1 MPALDLEAVR
11 QAAEESQLHE
21 IYFNQTSR
29 VVSFAQSPDDPQ
41 AINRLN
47 VYYTTGTVATCLDH
61 PWQGKTQLFRRDVSM
76 SLLRQLMREPRLHTG
91 TGYHRR
97 NVRARR
103 DPCVVCLDKQPHVT
117 LVCGH
122 TPICRGCADQLPRAS
137 DGLVRCPVCRT
148 ASSIGED
155 ATAPADEEAEAL
167 AQVSRLRDQARDL
180 AEQTQQAEAVLAA
193 FRARREERQRREAE
207 ERRRREEA
215 RRAEEARQA
224 EEARRTALHET
235 RRSRGN
241 RINFFLSHADDV
253 ADMFTDTTKCV
264 STNGSA
270 TIFLYENGSW
280 AWTAGLPGQLY
291 NKLKGRSRSLPSP
304 TYVAIGTGNRYYIE
318 FADGQAQWS
327 SPDDMNKYIRREAE
341 KNGGIASVAFGED
354 YDTYFIVYKNGFW
367 VGSGDIPSGLW
378 DIISRRNRK
387 GDLKCVSLGSNG
399 QWFLEANNGRAWW
412 GGLSTK
418 TLRKIAKVKA
428 RIKFLDFGTFN
439 VDENED
445 LFLVRYT

>member
-29 VVSFAQSPDDPQ
+29 VVSFAPSPDDPQ
-41 AINRLN
+41 AIIRLN
-47 VYYTTGTVATCLDH
+47 VYYATGTVATCLDH

-97 NVRARR
+97 NV
-103 DPCVVCLDKQPHVT
+103 
-117 LVCGH
+117 
-122 TPICRGCADQLPRAS
+122 
-137 DGLVRCPVCRT
+137 
-148 ASSIGED
+148 
-155 ATAPADEEAEAL
+155 PADEEAEAL

-241 RINFFLSHADDV
+241 RINCFLSHAEFV
-253 ADMFTDTTKCV
+253 TEVFTDTTKCV

-291 NKLKGRSRSLPSP
+291 NKLNGRSRSLPSP

-327 SPDDMNKYIRREAE
+327 SPDDMNKYIRGEAR

-354 YDTYFIVYKNGFW
+354 YDTYFIVYKNGGFR
-367 VGSGDIPSGLW
+367 GSGDIPSGLK

-418 TLRKIAKVKA
+418 TLRKIDEVKD
-428 RIKFLDFGTFN
+428 RIKFLDFGTFD

-445 LFLVRYT
+445 DFLVRYT

>member
-29 VVSFAQSPDDPQ
+29 VVSFAPSPDDPQ

-97 NVRARR
+97 NV
-103 DPCVVCLDKQPHVT
+103 
-117 LVCGH
+117 
-122 TPICRGCADQLPRAS
+122 
-137 DGLVRCPVCRT
+137 
-148 ASSIGED
+148 
-155 ATAPADEEAEAL
+155 PADEEAEAL

-253 ADMFTDTTKCV
+253 TDMFTDTTKCV

-280 AWTAGLPGQLY
+280 AWTAGLTVQLY
-291 NKLKGRSRSLPSP
+291 NKLNGRSRSLPSP
-304 TYVAIGTGNRYYIE
+304 RYVAIGTGNRYYIE

-327 SPDDMNKYIRREAE
+327 SPDDMNKYIRGEAR

-354 YDTYFIVYKNGFW
+354 YDTYFIVYKNGGFR
-367 VGSGDIPSGLW
+367 GSGDIPSGLK

-418 TLRKIAKVKA
+418 TLRKIDEVKD
-428 RIKFLDFGTFN
+428 RIKFLDFGTFD

-445 LFLVRYT
+445 DFLVRYT